1 MKLPADKVAKLR
13 AAYEGTTVCVTG
25 GAGFI
30 GGHLV
35 DVLMAVGAT
44 VRVIDDLS
52 NSSVDHLAGL
62 MELEPDR
69 LTFIHGSILDDES
82 LAEAC
87 DGAKVIF
94 HLGALGSVPRSMAE
108 PQRTWSV
115 NATGTLRILEAAR
128 AAKAQRVVLAA
139 SSSAYGDQLEL
150 PKVETMAIRP
160 MSPYATS
167 KIAGEQLL
175 ATWSRCYG
183 LSTVA
188 LRYFNVFGPRQP
200 ADSAY
205 AAVVAAFAKA
215 LLSGQP
221 PKIYGDGAQTR
232 DFTFVANAVLATL
245 LAGSSPNKLM
255 GEVFN
260 IGTGRRISVLDLAV
274 TLAKLTGNP
283 HIQPSFLPEREGD
296 VKHSQ
301 ADITLARQTLGYEPV
316 TGFEQGLEETIE
328 WVKRTMATA

>member
-52 NSSVDHLAGL
+52 NSSVEHLAGL

-255 GEVFN
+255 GDVFN

-274 TLAKLTGNP
+274 TLAKLTSNP
-283 HIQPSFLPEREGD
+283 HIQPSFLPDREGD